1 MGNPRCSLGYG
12 QTENLGEIESCTWK
26 PKKILKI
33 IIIL

>member
-1 MGNPRCSLGYG
+1 MGGYG
-12 QTENLGEIESCTWK
+12 QQTENLEEIESCTWK